1 LAQKQVKDIPGARKS
16 PIPAFVAPQLATL
29 VDSPPAE
36 DGWLHEIKFD
46 GYRMLCHL
54 DHGKV
59 RFFSRNQKDWS
70 SKFPGVAKVINSL
83 KATTAII
90 DGEVVMI
97 DPSGRTSF
105 QKLQQA
111 MGRGGATGF
120 IYQVFDLIYFEG
132 LDLTRTPL
140 IERKE
145 VLKELVATGTKSTL
159 LQYSDHQEG
168 NGKLFFK
175 SACEYGLEGIVSK
188 RADSLYVSARN
199 RNWLKVKCSKR
210 QEFVIAGY
218 IPSSKGLPGFGSLIL
233 GVYEKGKFIYAGRVG
248 TGFNLKQRAE
258 LGMKLDR
265 ISRPTMPFD
274 IKPDAKG
281 LNEAHWCEPR
291 VVAEVAFTEWTSDGS
306 IRHPSFQGLRE
317 DKKPQQVRREL
328 PAE

>member
-1 LAQKQVKDIPGARKS
+1 M
-16 PIPAFVAPQLATL
+16 PAFVSPQLATL
-29 VDSPPAE
+29 VDSAPAE

-175 SACEYGLEGIVSK
+175 SV
-188 RADSLYVSARN
+188 
-199 RNWLKVKCSKR
+199 
-210 QEFVIAGY
+210 
-218 IPSSKGLPGFGSLIL
+218 
-233 GVYEKGKFIYAGRVG
+233 
-248 TGFNLKQRAE
+248 
-258 LGMKLDR
+258 
-265 ISRPTMPFD
+265 
-274 IKPDAKG
+274 
-281 LNEAHWCEPR
+281 
-291 VVAEVAFTEWTSDGS
+291 
-306 IRHPSFQGLRE
+306 
-317 DKKPQQVRREL
+317 
-328 PAE
+328 

>member
-1 LAQKQVKDIPGARKS
+1 M
-16 PIPAFVAPQLATL
+16 PAFVAPQLATL

-36 DGWLHEIKFD
+36 EGWLHEIKFD

-54 DHGKV
+54 NHGKV

-70 SKFPGVAKVINSL
+70 TKFPGVARVINSL
-83 KATTAII
+83 KAATAII

-97 DPSGRTSF
+97 DSSGRTSF

-120 IYQVFDLIYFEG
+120 IYQVFDLIYFDG
-132 LDLTRTPL
+132 SDLTRTPL
-140 IERKE
+140 VNRKE
-145 VLKELVATGTKSTL
+145 LLKQLVASGTKSTL

-168 NGKLFFK
+168 SGKLFFTR
-175 SACEYGLEGIVSK
+175 ACEYGLEGIVSK
-188 RADSLYVSARN
+188 RADSQYVSARN

-248 TGFNLKQRAE
+248 TGFNMKQRTD
-258 LGMKLDR
+258 LGKRLDR

-274 IKPDAKG
+274 IKPEAKG

-291 VVAEVAFTEWTSDGS
+291 LVAEVAFTEWTSDGS
-306 IRHPSFQGLRE
+306 IRHPSFQGLRV
-317 DKKPQQVRREL
+317 DKKAQQVRRE
-328 PAE
+328 

>member
-1 LAQKQVKDIPGARKS
+1 MP
-16 PIPAFVAPQLATL
+16 PFVAPQLATL
-29 VDSPPAE
+29 VDSAPAE

-59 RFFSRNQKDWS
+59 RFFSRNQKDSS

-145 VLKELVATGTKSTL
+145 VLKELVASGTKSTL
-159 LQYSDHQEG
+159 LQYSDHQDG

-258 LGMKLDR
+258 LGKKLDR

>member
-1 LAQKQVKDIPGARKS
+1 M
-16 PIPAFVAPQLATL
+16 PAFVAPQLATL
-29 VDSPPAE
+29 VDAPPLE
-36 DGWLHEIKFD
+36 DGWVHEIKFD

-70 SKFPGVAKVINSL
+70 SKFPGITKVINSL

-97 DPSGRTSF
+97 DSSGRTSF

-145 VLKELVATGTKSTL
+145 ALKALVATGTKSTL

-188 RADSLYVSARN
+188 RADSQYVSARN

-233 GVYEKGKFIYAGRVG
+233 GVYEKGRFIYAGRVG

-258 LGMKLDR
+258 LGKKLDR
-265 ISRPTMPFD
+265 ISRATMPFD
-274 IKPDAKG
+274 FKPEAKG

-291 VVAEVAFTEWTSDGS
+291 LVAEVAFTEWTSDGS

-328 PAE
+328 PAV

>member
-1 LAQKQVKDIPGARKS
+1 M
-16 PIPAFVAPQLATL
+16 PAFVAPQLATL
-29 VDSPPAE
+29 VDAPPPE

-70 SKFPGVAKVINSL
+70 SKFPGITKVINSL

-97 DPSGRTSF
+97 DASGRTSF

-120 IYQVFDLIYFEG
+120 IYQVFDLIYIEG

-145 VLKELVATGTKSTL
+145 VLKALVATGTKSTL

-168 NGKLFFK
+168 DGNLFFK

-188 RADSLYVSARN
+188 RADSQYVSARN
-199 RNWLKVKCSKR
+199 RNWVKVKCSKR

-258 LGMKLDR
+258 LGKKLDR
-265 ISRPTMPFD
+265 ISRATMPFD
-274 IKPDAKG
+274 IKPEAKG
-281 LNEAHWCEPR
+281 LNEARWCEPKF
-291 VVAEVAFTEWTSDGS
+291 VGEVAFTEWTSDGS

-317 DKKPQQVRREL
+317 DKKPQQVRRER

>member
-1 LAQKQVKDIPGARKS
+1 M
-16 PIPAFVAPQLATL
+16 PAFVAPQLATL

-36 DGWLHEIKFD
+36 EGWLHEIKFD

-70 SKFPGVAKVINSL
+70 TKFPGVARVINSL
-83 KATTAII
+83 KAATAII

-97 DPSGRTSF
+97 DSSGRTSF

-120 IYQVFDLIYFEG
+120 IYQVFDLIYFDG
-132 LDLTRTPL
+132 SDLTRTPL
-140 IERKE
+140 VNRKE
-145 VLKELVATGTKSTL
+145 LLKQLVASGTKSTL

-168 NGKLFFK
+168 SGKLFFT

-188 RADSLYVSARN
+188 RADSQYVSARN

-248 TGFNLKQRAE
+248 TGFNMKQRTD
-258 LGMKLDR
+258 LGKRLDR

-274 IKPDAKG
+274 IKPEAKG

-291 VVAEVAFTEWTSDGS
+291 LVAEVAFTEWTSDGS
-306 IRHPSFQGLRE
+306 IRHPSFQGLRV
-317 DKKPQQVRREL
+317 DKKAQQVRRE
-328 PAE
+328 

>member
-1 LAQKQVKDIPGARKS
+1 M
-16 PIPAFVAPQLATL
+16 PAFVAPQLATL
-29 VDSPPAE
+29 VDAPPLE
-36 DGWLHEIKFD
+36 DGWVHEIKFD

-70 SKFPGVAKVINSL
+70 SKFPGITKVINSL

-97 DPSGRTSF
+97 DSSGRTSF

-145 VLKELVATGTKSTL
+145 ALKALVATGTKSTL

-188 RADSLYVSARN
+188 RADSQYVSARN

-233 GVYEKGKFIYAGRVG
+233 GVYEKGRFIYAGRVG

-258 LGMKLDR
+258 LCKKLDR
-265 ISRPTMPFD
+265 ISRATMPFD
-274 IKPDAKG
+274 FKPEAKG

-291 VVAEVAFTEWTSDGS
+291 LVAEVAFTEWTSDGS

-328 PAE
+328 PAV

>member
-1 LAQKQVKDIPGARKS
+1 MP
-16 PIPAFVAPQLATL
+16 PFVAPQLATL
-29 VDSPPAE
+29 VDSAPAE

-145 VLKELVATGTKSTL
+145 VLKELVASGTKSTL

-233 GVYEKGKFIYAGRVG
+233 GVYEKGKFTYAGRVG

-258 LGMKLDR
+258 LGKKLDR

>member
-1 LAQKQVKDIPGARKS
+1 MP
-16 PIPAFVAPQLATL
+16 PFVAPQLATL
-29 VDSPPAE
+29 VDSAPAE

-145 VLKELVATGTKSTL
+145 VLKELVASGTKSTL
-159 LQYSDHQEG
+159 LQYSDHQDG

-258 LGMKLDR
+258 LGKKLDR